1 MCKRRNKILSMLLVC
16 CMMVSA
22 LMPLSTII
30 ASAASDGN
38 NQDVIMNEDGV
49 PTTYKVGDVDY
60 ELVKGA
66 FNYTSA
72 EYEEMSTYFYYSD
85 GYFAQAP
92 EYYNEHFASFAA
104 SMALASMPV
113 SYEGEYSEEKSTK
126 YIVDMYNAMGY
137 TDIFVHYPEPEYFGE
152 DAENLSTIGYAIAKK
167 KIVVNDTETTVIAIG
182 TRGLDYRAEW
192 ASNVTLGSGTG
203 EAKGF
208 GDAARQVKEGI
219 DTYIADKGI
228 DADSATFFITGYSR
242 AGATSNLVAKK
253 LTDEYGE
260 NKVYAY
266 CFEAPKGGVASEMK
280 PGHTYA
286 NIHNVINEVDIVPTV
301 GPAQMGFIR
310 YGVDHIVPGYEV
322 GTDAYNEQKALMLA
336 QLAAINPNI
345 VVDDTFHEATMEF
358 VGSTIGYYNM
368 ISPEFFPD
376 YDTAEEWIP
385 VFIEKLQEYSMT
397 DMRDKVVPP
406 SDQQGAQLENQY
418 KTDGIFDR
426 NSNEWMGYRNFYSNY
441 MWYIYF
447 DETDGNKV
455 KIKSYVDAPAD
466 FADGKY
472 TTLTLE
478 DAIANLMMFFFGM
491 SNEKMD
497 ELTDVLGE
505 IDPDTIMN
513 GLDMKHVWWSV
524 IDDWC
529 EFSID
534 TKNDEFH
541 QIWAVVNKGFKPG
554 EGQTE
559 STKTLEAELKNVL
572 SDEEYETLMASL
584 YVIIDFA
591 LDFVAEDYNITD
603 SNLLGTLLYNIG
615 NIMQT
620 HYNDV
625 TYAWVRSYDSF
636 YKVNSDDVIRLSGL
650 KADET
655 SILIGG
661 YSSFEAGWE
670 ATVDFAKD
678 HTYMDNN
685 KYERI
690 VVDLLADWNANEKG
704 EFVKSSS
711 DGFKN
716 STIYV
721 PSETYITINLNQ
733 HTINRGLGD
742 RNELDGEVIFV
753 AEEANLIINGGTIS
767 GGNSDNG
774 AGGIHIDDEAI
785 VTLNNVHVKGN
796 TVDGDDGGGIA
807 LYDGATL
814 IMNGGSISDNRN
826 NSFNACYG
834 AGVYVYESTA
844 IFEGVTFRNNQNT
857 YNPMLGTV
865 LYADEDSV
873 VTMNN
878 CTVVDNGTFNET
890 IGTVGSISLISI
902 EGDSSVEIKN
912 TEFRGNGYSESD
924 HDSVNTLIYV
934 TNTSHF
940 LIDSCTFTNNSAEYI
955 LSALDDN
962 FDVVKTRFLDNS
974 ANVFY
979 GYADDSITFTDCEF
993 NNNSGNQWNGYYS
1006 FNFSSRNSKV
1016 KFVNCSFGNS
1026 TYNDRSR
1033 ATFEDDSKFPAS
1045 LFGEGSLA
1053 MIVAFVA
1060 LIASIASIIVNVTA
1074 RKKKT
1079 VPVTATEQSE
1089 DDE

>member
-1 MCKRRNKILSMLLVC
+1 MCKRRNKILSMLLVL

-22 LMPLSTII
+22 LIPLSTII

-38 NQDVIMNEDGV
+38 NQDVLMSEDGV
-49 PTTYKVGDVDY
+49 PTTYKVGGVDY

-72 EYEEMSTYFYYSD
+72 EYEEMSSYFYYSD

-104 SMALASMPV
+104 SMALASMPCR
-113 SYEGEYSEEKSTK
+113 YEGEYSEEKSTK
-126 YIVDMYNAMGY
+126 YIVNMFNSMGY

-152 DAENLSTIGYAIAKK
+152 DAENLSTIGYAIAKR
-167 KIVVNDTETTVIAIG
+167 KIVVNGTETTVIAIG

-219 DTYIADKGI
+219 DKYIADKGI
-228 DADSATFFITGYSR
+228 DAGSATFFITGYSR

-286 NIHNVINEVDIVPTV
+286 NIHNVINAVDIVPTV

-322 GTDAYNEQKALMLA
+322 GTDGYSEQKMLMLA
-336 QLAAINPNI
+336 QLATVNKNI
-345 VVDDTFHEATMEF
+345 VVDDTFREATMEF
-358 VGSTIGYYNM
+358 IGSTIGYYNM

-385 VFIEKLQEYSMT
+385 VFLEKLQEYSMT
-397 DMRDKVVPP
+397 DMRDKADP
-406 SDQQGAQLENQY
+406 DH
-418 KTDGIFDR
+418 TDGIFNN
-426 NSNEWMGYRNFYSNY
+426 NSDDWYGYRNFYSNY
-441 MWYIYF
+441 KWYVYF

-455 KIKSYVDAPAD
+455 KIKSYVDEPAD

-472 TTLTLE
+472 TALTLE
-478 DAIANLMMFFFGM
+478 DAIANLMMFYFGM
-491 SNEKMD
+491 PADRMA
-497 ELTDVLGE
+497 ELTDVLGG

-513 GLDMKHVWWSV
+513 GLDMTHIWWSV
-524 IDDWC
+524 IDDWR
-529 EFSID
+529 EFKID
-534 TKNDEFH
+534 TKNEEFH
-541 QIWAVVNKGFKPG
+541 KIWAVVNKGFKPE
-554 EGQTE
+554 EGQTV
-559 STKTLEAELKNVL
+559 STKTLEAELKKVL
-572 SDEEYETLMASL
+572 NDEEYETLLASL

-591 LDFVAEDYNITD
+591 LDFVSEDYNITD
-603 SNLLGTLLYNIG
+603 SNLLGTMLYNIG

-620 HYNDV
+620 HYHDV

-636 YKVNSDDVIRLSGL
+636 YKVNSDDVIRLHGL
-650 KADET
+650 KVDGS

-661 YSSFEAGWE
+661 YSTFEEGWE
-670 ATVDFAKD
+670 AAVDFAED
-678 HTYMDNN
+678 HDYMDGN

-704 EFVKSSS
+704 EFAKRSS

-844 IFEGVTFRNNQNT
+844 IFEGVTFSNNQNT
-857 YNPMLGTV
+857 YNPMRGTV

-878 CTVVDNGTFNET
+878 CKVVDNGTYNET
-890 IGTVGSISLISI
+890 IGNKGSISLIVI

-912 TEFRGNGYSESD
+912 TEFTGNGYASSK
-924 HDSVNTLIYV
+924 HSSATVNALISVE
-934 TNTSHF
+934 NTSHF
-940 LIDSCTFTNNSAEYI
+940 LIENCTFKYNSAAYMLYAQAE
-955 LSALDDN
+955 N
-962 FDVVKTRFLDNS
+962 FEVVNTRFIDNS

-979 GYADDSITFTDCEF
+979 GYAKDSITFTGCEF
-993 NNNSGNQWNGYYS
+993 NNNPGSQWTNYYS
-1006 FNFSSRNSKV
+1006 FNFISRNSKV

-1026 TYNDRSR
+1026 TFNDRSY
-1033 ATFEDDSKFPAS
+1033 AIFEDNAVGSI
-1045 LFGEGSLA
+1045 FGEGSLT
-1053 MIVAFVA
+1053 MIVALLA
-1060 LIASIASIIVNVTA
+1060 LIASGVCIFLTVYYN
-1074 RKKKT
+1074 KKKA
-1079 VPVTATEQSE
+1079 VPTAANNETEAE
-1089 DDE
+1089 GEE

>member
-1 MCKRRNKILSMLLVC
+1 MRKIGNKILSMLLVC
-16 CMMVSA
+16 CMMVSV
-22 LMPLSTII
+22 LMPLGTII
-30 ASAASDGN
+30 VSVAAN
-38 NQDVIMNEDGV
+38 NAQSEDGV

-72 EYEEMSTYFYYSD
+72 EYEEMSSYFYYSD

-104 SMALASMPV
+104 SMALASMPCR
-113 SYEGEYSEEKSTK
+113 YEGEYSEEKSTK
-126 YIVDMYNAMGY
+126 YIVDMFNAMGY

-167 KIVVNDTETTVIAIG
+167 KIVVNGTETTVIAIG

-192 ASNVTLGSGTG
+192 ASNVTLGGGTG

-208 GDAARQVKEGI
+208 GDAARQVKAGI
-219 DTYIADKGI
+219 DKYIADKGI

-260 NKVYAY
+260 KKVYAY
-266 CFEAPKGGVASEMK
+266 CFEAPKGGVASEIK
-280 PGHTYA
+280 EGHTYA
-286 NIHNVINEVDIVPTV
+286 NIHNVINAVDIVPTV

-310 YGVDHIVPGYEV
+310 YGVDHIVPGNKV
-322 GTDAYNEQKALMLA
+322 GTDEYNEQKGFMLA
-336 QLAAINPNI
+336 QLATFNKDIQ
-345 VVDDTFHEATMEF
+345 VDDTFQEATMEYI
-358 VGSTIGYYNM
+358 GSVIGYYDL
-368 ISPEFFPD
+368 ISPEYYTD

-385 VFIEKLQEYSMT
+385 VFLEKLQEYSMT
-397 DMRDKVVPP
+397 DMRDKVIPDKKLP
-406 SDQQGAQLENQY
+406 EAQY
-418 KTDGIFDR
+418 KTDGRFDR
-426 NSNEWMGYRNFYSNY
+426 KSDKWEGYRNFYSNY

-447 DETDGNKV
+447 DEADSNKM
-455 KIKSYVDAPAD
+455 KIQGYVDVPAD
-466 FADGKY
+466 FTKDKY
-472 TTLTLE
+472 AALTLE
-478 DAIANLMMFFFGM
+478 DAFVNLMKFYFGM
-491 SNEKMD
+491 PATTQA
-497 ELTDVLGE
+497 ELTEVLGGVN
-505 IDPDTIMN
+505 TTAIMDK
-513 GLDMKHVWWSV
+513 LDLLDKLHVYFSV
-524 IDDWC
+524 MDDWR
-529 EFSID
+529 EYSIND
-534 TKNDEFH
+534 KNEAFNEL
-541 QIWAVVNKGFKPG
+541 WAVVNTCYNSADG
-554 EGQTE
+554 
-559 STKTLEAELKNVL
+559 KTLEEALKGVL
-572 SDEEYETLMASL
+572 GDDYKTLLTSL
-584 YVIIDFA
+584 YVVVDFA
-591 LDFVAEDYNITD
+591 LDFVSEDYNITD
-603 SNLLGTLLYNIG
+603 ANMLGTLLYNIG

-620 HYNDV
+620 HYHDV

-636 YKVNSDDVIRLSGL
+636 YRGSSDGVIHVSGL
-650 KADET
+650 KKDGT
-655 SILIGG
+655 SVFINN
-661 YSSFEAGWE
+661 YTSFEKGWE
-670 ATVDFAKD
+670 AAVNLAVDHD
-678 HTYMDNN
+678 YMDAN

-690 VVDLLADWNANEKG
+690 VVDLFAHWKANYEG
-704 EFVKSSS
+704 EFGDS
-711 DGFKN
+711 DLEGFKN

-721 PSETYITINLNQ
+721 PEETYITINLNGL
-733 HTINRGLGD
+733 TINRGLGD

-753 AEEANLIINGGTIS
+753 GEKANLIINNGTIT

-774 AGGIHIDDEAI
+774 AGGIHVDDEAT

-844 IFEGVTFRNNQNT
+844 IFEGVTFSNNQNT
-857 YNPMLGTV
+857 YNPMRGTV

-878 CTVVDNGTFNET
+878 CKVVDNGTYNET
-890 IGTVGSISLISI
+890 IGNKGSISLIVI
-902 EGDSSVEIKN
+902 EGDSSLEIKN
-912 TEFRGNGYSESD
+912 TEFTGNGYASSK
-924 HDSVNTLIYV
+924 HSSATVNALISVE
-934 TNTSHF
+934 NTSHF
-940 LIDSCTFTNNSAEYI
+940 LIENCTFKYNSAAYMLYAQAE
-955 LSALDDN
+955 N
-962 FDVVKTRFLDNS
+962 FEVVNTRFIDNP

-979 GYADDSITFTDCEF
+979 GYAKDSITFTGCEF
-993 NNNSGNQWNGYYS
+993 NNNPGSQWTNYYS
-1006 FNFSSRNSKV
+1006 FNFISRNSKV

-1026 TYNDRSR
+1026 TFNDRSY

-1045 LFGEGSLA
+1045 IFGEGSLA
-1053 MIVAFVA
+1053 LIVASVA
-1060 LIASIASIIVNVTA
+1060 LIASIASIIVNVTE

>member
-22 LMPLSTII
+22 LMPLSTIM

-38 NQDVIMNEDGV
+38 NRDVIMNEDGV
-49 PTTYKVGDVDY
+49 PTTYKVGGIDY

-72 EYEEMSTYFYYSD
+72 EYEEMSSYFYYSD

-104 SMALASMPV
+104 SMALASMPCR
-113 SYEGEYSEEKSTK
+113 YEGEYSEEESTK
-126 YIVDMYNAMGY
+126 YIVNMFNAMGY

-167 KIVVNDTETTVIAIG
+167 KIVVNGKETTVIAIG

-301 GPAQMGFIR
+301 GPAQMEFIR
-310 YGVDHIVPGYEV
+310 YGVDHIVPGYKV
-322 GTDAYNEQKALMLA
+322 GTDEYNEQKGLMLA
-336 QLAAINPNI
+336 QLATVNKNI
-345 VVDDTFHEATMEF
+345 EVDDAFFEASMEF
-358 VGSTIGYYNM
+358 FGNKIGIYDM
-368 ISPEFFPD
+368 ISPENYPD

-385 VFIEKLQEYSMT
+385 VFLEKLQEYSMT
-397 DMRDKVVPP
+397 DMRDKVIPLDGL
-406 SDQQGAQLENQY
+406 SKDQY
-418 KTDGIFDR
+418 KTDGNFDR
-426 NSNEWMGYRNFYSNY
+426 KSDEWEGYRNFYSNY

-447 DETDGNKV
+447 DENDGNKV
-455 KIKSYVDAPAD
+455 KIKSYVDAPDD
-466 FADGKY
+466 FTSEKY
-472 TTLTLE
+472 KALTLE
-478 DAIANLMMFFFGM
+478 DAIANLMIFYFGM
-491 SNEKMD
+491 PATTQAK
-497 ELTDVLGE
+497 LTDVLGRV
-505 IDPDTIMN
+505 DTDAIMN
-513 GLDMKHVWWSV
+513 GLDMAHIWWSV
-524 IDDWC
+524 IDDWR

-534 TKNDEFH
+534 TKNNEFH
-541 QIWAVVNKGFKPG
+541 QIWSVVNKSLKPKEG
-554 EGQTE
+554 EKE
-559 STKTLEAELKNVL
+559 SSKTLEEELKAAL
-572 SDEEYETLMASL
+572 TTDEYKTLMTSL
-584 YVIIDFA
+584 YVVIDFA

-620 HYNDV
+620 HYHDV

-636 YKVNSDDVIRLSGL
+636 YTGASGGVIHVSGL
-650 KADET
+650 KKDET
-655 SILIGG
+655 SVFINN
-661 YSSFEAGWE
+661 YASFEKGWE
-670 ATVDFAKD
+670 AAVNFAAD
-678 HTYMDNN
+678 HDYMDENQ
-685 KYERI
+685 YERI
-690 VVDLLADWNANEKG
+690 VVDLFAHWTANHEG
-704 EFVKSSS
+704 EFGDS
-711 DGFKN
+711 DLEGFKN

-721 PSETYITINLNQ
+721 PEETYITINLNGL
-733 HTINRGLGD
+733 TINRGLGD

-753 AEEANLIINGGTIS
+753 GENANLIINNGTIT

-774 AGGIHIDDEAI
+774 AGGIHVDDEAT

-826 NSFNACYG
+826 NSFSGCYG

-890 IGTVGSISLISI
+890 IGTVGSVSLISI
-902 EGDSSVEIKN
+902 EGDSSVDIKN
-912 TEFRGNGYSESD
+912 TEFRGNGYSESE
-924 HDSVNTLIYV
+924 HDSLNTLIYV

-940 LIDSCTFTNNSAEYI
+940 LIDSCTFKNNSAEYI

-1033 ATFEDDSKFPAS
+1033 ATFEDNSKFPAS
-1045 LFGEGSLA
+1045 LIGEGSLS

-1060 LIASIASIIVNVTA
+1060 LIASIASIIVNVTE